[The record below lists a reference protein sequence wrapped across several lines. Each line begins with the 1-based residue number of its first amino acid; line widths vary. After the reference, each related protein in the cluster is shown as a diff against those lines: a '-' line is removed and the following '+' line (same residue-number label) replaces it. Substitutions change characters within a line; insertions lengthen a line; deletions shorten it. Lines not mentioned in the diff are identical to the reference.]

1 MENVRNHKHIKLIL
15 ENVRNHRH
23 IKLITNKLFMLGT
36 KLSYSNFF
44 KHLLSIEMKKV
55 QIFMNKSVYLE
66 ISKTVMYE
74 F

>member
-1 MENVRNHKHIKLIL
+1 
-15 ENVRNHRH
+15 
-23 IKLITNKLFMLGT
+23 MLGT
-36 KLSYSNFF
+36 KLSYRNFF